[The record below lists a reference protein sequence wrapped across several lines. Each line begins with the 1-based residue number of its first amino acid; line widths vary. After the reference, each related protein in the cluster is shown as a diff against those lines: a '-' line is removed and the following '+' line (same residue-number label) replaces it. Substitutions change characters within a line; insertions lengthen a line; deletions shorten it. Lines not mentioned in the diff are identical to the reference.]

1 MSTFFQ
7 QTAQAMIAKHID
19 RFPLLKL
26 DQIIDWQ
33 PIQAHLNQ
41 HKARYIRDNRGR
53 PAYAHLCMFKAI
65 LLGQWHSLSDPE
77 LEHSILTRI
86 DFNLFCGF
94 DEMAIP
100 DHSTLCRYR
109 NWLAQNHLLEELLSL
124 INREPAQKGLKV
136 KNAQT
141 AVIDA
146 TIIET
151 AGGKQR
157 QAIETDHEGQIIAH
171 TTPSK
176 DSDARWIK
184 KDGRYRLGYKQHTRS
199 DAEGYIEKVYA
210 TAANAHECKHLSPL
224 LKGLRKG
231 VKVYADKGYSSKD
244 NRVVLS
250 RKRLLD
256 GIMEKAHRGS
266 PLSEAQKK
274 RNKALSKVRYVVEQS
289 FGTLH
294 RKFRYSRASYFG
306 VEKVTAQ
313 CRLKAICLN
322 LLKAA
327 NRLGVPVAA

>member
-26 DQIIDWQ
+26 EAVIDWQ
-33 PIQAHLNQ
+33 PIEAHLNQ

-53 PAYAHLCMFKAI
+53 PAYAHLPMFKAV

-94 DEMAIP
+94 DEMHIP

-109 NWLAQNHLLEELLSL
+109 NWLAQTDLLKELLSL
-124 INREPAQKGLKV
+124 INRELTAKGLKV

-141 AVIDA
+141 AVVDA

-151 AGGKQR
+151 GGGKQR
-157 QAIETDHEGQIIAH
+157 QAIETDRNGNITGQ

-176 DSDARWIK
+176 DTDARWIK
-184 KDGRYRLGYKQHTRS
+184 KDGKYRLGYKQHTRT

-210 TAANAHECKHLSPL
+210 TPANAHETHHLKPL

-231 VKVYADKGYSSKD
+231 VKVYADKGYDSKA
-244 NRVVLS
+244 NRAALTA
-250 RKRLLD
+250 KRLRD

-266 PLSEAQKK
+266 PLTQTQTA
-274 RNKALSKVRYVVEQS
+274 RNKQLSKTRYVVEQS
-289 FGTLH
+289 FGTLR
-294 RKFRYSRASYFG
+294 RKFRHTKAAYFG
-306 VEKVTAQ
+306 VKKVTAQ

-322 LLKAA
+322 LLKAG
-327 NRLGVPVAA
+327 NRLRTPACA